1 MKKKVIKGFWDNIEK
16 PIYAMAPMAD
26 VTDAAFRYMI
36 AKYGKPDV
44 MFTEFVSCD
53 GLCSAGRPNLM
64 KYLIYDEIERPIVIQ
79 LFGEKPE
86 NFYKAALFAQELKFD
101 GIDINMGC
109 PVKTVTKTGS
119 GAALINTPELGKE
132 IIAATIEGAGELP
145 VSVKTRIGYNSITIA
160 EWVEHLLETNLAAI
174 TLHLRT
180 KKEMSNVEAHWE
192 TVHEAIKLARQ
203 TETLLLANGDLDDL
217 DHADKMIEQTGV
229 NGVMMGRAIYGFPWL
244 FDRTKTKEDITV
256 EEKLGAM
263 IEHSLLYEKVFDAK
277 KNFAV
282 MIKHLRA
289 YATGFDGAKELRV
302 MMEDVKS
309 SRDVESRIDIFRS
322 MRSDNKPAKQISG
335 QSENRSL

>member
-1 MKKKVIKGFWDNIEK
+1 MKTDIIKGFWDKIEL
-16 PIYAMAPMAD
+16 PVYAMAPMAD

-64 KYLIYDEIERPIVIQ
+64 KYLHYDEIERPIVIQ

-86 NFYKAALFAQELKFD
+86 NFYKSALFARELKFD

-132 IIAATIEGAGELP
+132 IIAAAIEGAGGLP

-192 TVHEAIKLARQ
+192 TVHEAVKLAGQ
-203 TETLLLANGDLDDL
+203 SETLLLANGDLDDL
-217 DHADKMIEQTGV
+217 DQADKMIEQTGID
-229 NGVMMGRAIYGFPWL
+229 GVMMARAIYGYPWL
-244 FDRTKTKEDITV
+244 FDRTKTRENITV
-256 EEKLGAM
+256 QQRLSAM
-263 IEHSLLYEKVFDAK
+263 IEHSRLYEKIFDSK

-289 YATGFDGAKELRV
+289 YSTGFNGAKELRV
-302 MMEDVKS
+302 MMENVRNGDDV
-309 SRDVESRIDIFRS
+309 VSRIDTFRK
-322 MRSDNKPAKQISG
+322 MHSDSNSAEQVPNQN
-335 QSENRSL
+335 ENRIL

>member
-1 MKKKVIKGFWDNIEK
+1 MKSKIIKGFWGK
-16 PIYAMAPMAD
+16 LSQPIYAMAPMAD

-53 GLCSAGRPNLM
+53 GLCSSGRPNLM
-64 KYLIYDEIERPIVIQ
+64 KYLLYDEIERPIAIQ

-86 NFYKAALFAQELKFD
+86 NFLKSAQFARELKFD

-119 GAALINTPELGKE
+119 GAALINTPELAKE

-160 EWVEHLLETNLAAI
+160 EWVAHLLETNLAAI

-180 KKEMSNVEAHWE
+180 KKELSQVEAHWQ
-192 TVHEAIKLARQ
+192 TVHEAVELARQ
-203 TETLLLANGDLDDL
+203 TETLLLANGDLNDL
-217 DHADKMIEQTGV
+217 DQADEMIEKTGID
-229 NGVMMGRAIYGFPWL
+229 GVMMARAIYGYPWL
-244 FDRTKTKEDITV
+244 FDRTKTRGSITV
-256 EEKLGAM
+256 EQRLDAM
-263 IEHSLLYEKVFDAK
+263 IEHSQLYEKIFDAK

-302 MMEDVKS
+302 MMEDVRNCDDVISRVATFRKMRQQVKS
-309 SRDVESRIDIFRS
+309 SEPITR
-322 MRSDNKPAKQISG
+322 
-335 QSENRSL
+335 QS